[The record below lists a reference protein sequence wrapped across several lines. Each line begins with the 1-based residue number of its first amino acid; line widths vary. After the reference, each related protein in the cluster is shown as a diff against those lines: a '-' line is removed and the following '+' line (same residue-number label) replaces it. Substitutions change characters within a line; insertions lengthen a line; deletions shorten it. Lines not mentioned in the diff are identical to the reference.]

1 MDISPKDWNSLV
13 VPDTI
18 PFLQWEWLSAL
29 EESGSVSPD
38 TGWHPLH
45 ICLWEGER
53 LAAAAPLYLR
63 NSSDGEY
70 IYDYFWVEAAE
81 TMGRHW
87 YPKMVG
93 APATSPVEGY
103 CFLAAPG
110 IDLRS
115 ASVTLL
121 DAAETLCRQNKIP
134 SINLLWVDPAWAELL
149 PALGYSSWDHSHYLW
164 ENSGFTVFDDYLS
177 LFSKNQ
183 RKNIRKEY
191 SRHLEQGITIK
202 VIPGEEAGESHYR
215 RMFELFTIT
224 NDKFIPWDAR
234 WVNEDFFLRLEKTC
248 RANTAFVEARRD
260 STGETVAMAF
270 LIRKGDRIWGRFW
283 GAYEEVKDLHFA
295 VCYYTPMDW
304 CIQNHIRY
312 FDPGAGSP
320 HKIRR
325 GFRAMR
331 NRSWHKFF
339 DPRLERLFKENI
351 KTINQHEAAHLEALN
366 AELPFKGGSK

>member
-1 MDISPKDWNSLV
+1 MGTRYQIKIHQGITDISPKDWNSLV
-13 VPDTI
+13 TPDTI

-45 ICLWEGER
+45 ICLWEGEH

-70 IYDYFWVEAAE
+70 IYDYFWAEAAE
-81 TMGRHW
+81 TIGRHW

-103 CFLAAPG
+103 RFLAAPG
-110 IDLRS
+110 IDPAAAS
-115 ASVTLL
+115 ATLL
-121 DAAETLCRQNKIP
+121 DAAEVLCRQNHIP
-134 SINLLWVDPAWAELL
+134 SLNLLWVDPSWAELL
-149 PALGYSSWDHSHYLW
+149 PRLGYTPWDHSHYLW
-164 ENSGFTVFDDYLS
+164 ENDNFAVFDDYLA

-191 SRHLEQGITIK
+191 SRHLEQGITVR
-202 VIPGEEAGESHYR
+202 VIPGEEAEESHYH

-248 RANTAFVEARRD
+248 RATTAFVEARRD
-260 STGETVAMAF
+260 STGETLAMAF
-270 LIRKGDRIWGRFW
+270 LIRKGDRI
-283 GAYEEVKDLHFA
+283 
-295 VCYYTPMDW
+295 
-304 CIQNHIRY
+304 
-312 FDPGAGSP
+312 
-320 HKIRR
+320 
-325 GFRAMR
+325 
-331 NRSWHKFF
+331 
-339 DPRLERLFKENI
+339 
-351 KTINQHEAAHLEALN
+351 
-366 AELPFKGGSK
+366 